1 MAWHLHGETPEF
13 KRHGGVVHKG
23 TEMVLALPGGHK
35 IILLP
40 GGDDMARIPI
50 FTRRE
55 YAEAA
60 APSVANMHAAAQR
73 EARATYDRAAQSS
86 AGTALTLATAL
97 VGVSINPEQ
106 ADKFLKY
113 HAIMGCQAADSMR
126 FTLSNSKGHG
136 PIQVPHDAIS
146 SACAIFATLTN

>member
-73 EARATYDRAAQSS
+73 EARATYDRAARGS
-86 AGTALTLATAL
+86 AGTAL
-97 VGVSINPEQ
+97 VGVAINSAQ
-106 ADKFLKY
+106 ADKYLKF
-113 HAIMGCQAADSMR
+113 HAIMGCQAAESMQ
-126 FTLSNSKGHG
+126 FTLANSKGHG
-136 PIQVPHDAIS
+136 AIQVTR
-146 SACAIFATLTN
+146 CAARGVVHP